1 MRDREISVEQE
12 HLDRVYRR
20 LEEKIHEAEFLMNDA
35 AKRGQVGTPGALAER
50 DAQVF
55 RAGIHLNRLNNEFED
70 FLFGRIDLLLGKD
83 GKKGPDGA
91 YTAVE
96 PAEGAVRDDGTADI
110 AETLHIGRIGVLDSE
125 YAPLVIDWRAPAAA
139 PFYRSTPVD
148 PGRVVR
154 RRVIRSKGRR
164 VLGVEDDLM
173 RPELKA
179 FLDGGELAV
188 IGDGALMAA
197 LGQARSHTMRDIVAS
212 IQAEQ
217 DLVIRA
223 PAASVTYVEGGPGT
237 GKTAVALHRAAYLL
251 YQDRRRYSGGILIV
265 SPTPLLVAYTEG
277 VLPSLGEEGQV
288 AIRAIGSLVD
298 GAEATLYDSPSTARA
313 KGSYR
318 MLRVLRKAARGALEL
333 GPAGMLGGA
342 DGSGTG
348 AGGGSA
354 SGSGASGADASGAGA
369 GGADASGTGTGGAN
383 GTRSGRSA
391 GNGTGSEM
399 SGAEASGTGVGG
411 ANGTRSGR
419 SAGNGTGS
427 EMSGA
432 DASGSEAGEAEAS
445 GSGTSGADASGT
457 GTSGAY
463 GTRSGR
469 SGANGAGAG
478 NGSGVGT
485 AAANGRGSGTAPAS
499 SGSASATAPTQLSF
513 GDDGDGE
520 SPAAPAPVGPPTRL
534 RVVAFG
540 RRLELEA
547 AELERI
553 RRNAL
558 GGTAPVNLL
567 RPRARKLLLDA
578 LWAQSGA
585 ATRHTDPELAAE
597 LRSSFDEDV
606 TSEDSFIAF
615 LDAWWPELTP
625 RAVLAAMADER
636 RLGRWARRILNPGE
650 VRRVARSLRRDG
662 HSVHDIAML
671 DELQAILGTPARPR
685 KKREL
690 DPLDQLTGLEELM
703 PVREESQRERAERL
717 AQERT
722 EYAHV
727 IVDEAQDLTPMQWRM
742 VGRRGR
748 HATWTV
754 VGDPAQSSWSDP
766 DEAAEARDEALGTRP
781 RRRFELTVNYRN
793 PAEIAELAAKVLA
806 LAMPGSK
813 APSAVRSTGVEPRFT
828 VVQKSLGETV
838 RAEAARLLDLVDGTV
853 GVVVAMQRREEA
865 ARWLAGLGERV
876 VALGSLEA
884 KGLEYDAT
892 VVVSPAE
899 IADESPAG
907 LRVLYVALTRATQ
920 QLTVVSAD
928 RDQPDGSGVPDL
940 LRD

>member
-1 MRDREISVEQE
+1 MVESAVDTVRDREIGVEQE

-20 LEEKIHEAEFLMNDA
+20 LEEKIHEAEFLMHDA

-70 FLFGRIDLLLGKD
+70 FLFGRIDLLRGKD
-83 GKKGPDGA
+83 GQKGPDGA
-91 YTAVE
+91 YTSIE
-96 PAEGAVRDDGTADI
+96 PADDAVRADSTADI
-110 AETLHIGRIGVLDSE
+110 GETLHIGRIGVLDSD

-173 RPELKA
+173 RPELSA
-179 FLDGGELAV
+179 TLDGAELPV

-251 YQDRRRYSGGILIV
+251 YQDRRRYAGGILIV

-288 AIRAIGSLVD
+288 AIRAVGNLVD
-298 GAEATLYDSPSTARA
+298 GAEATAYDDPAVARV
-313 KGSYR
+313 KGSSR
-318 MLRVLRKAARGALEL
+318 MLKVLRKAARGALEMPPPAPSAQL
-333 GPAGMLGGA
+333 AFGEEPERGTQGPAG
-342 DGSGTG
+342 T
-348 AGGGSA
+348 
-354 SGSGASGADASGAGA
+354 
-369 GGADASGTGTGGAN
+369 
-383 GTRSGRSA
+383 
-391 GNGTGSEM
+391 
-399 SGAEASGTGVGG
+399 
-411 ANGTRSGR
+411 
-419 SAGNGTGS
+419 
-427 EMSGA
+427 
-432 DASGSEAGEAEAS
+432 
-445 GSGTSGADASGT
+445 
-457 GTSGAY
+457 
-463 GTRSGR
+463 
-469 SGANGAGAG
+469 
-478 NGSGVGT
+478 
-485 AAANGRGSGTAPAS
+485 
-499 SGSASATAPTQLSF
+499 
-513 GDDGDGE
+513 
-520 SPAAPAPVGPPTRL
+520 PTRL

-547 AELERI
+547 DELQRI
-553 RRNAL
+553 RHNVL

-567 RPRARKLLLDA
+567 RPRARRLLLDA
-578 LWAQSGA
+578 LYAKSGNGTRA
-585 ATRHTDPELAAE
+585 ASSSLGDPELAAE

-606 TSEDSFIAF
+606 ASEDAFIGF

-625 RAVLAAMADER
+625 RGVLTAMADER
-636 RLGRWARRILNPGE
+636 RLGRWSRRILNPGE
-650 VRRVARSLRRDG
+650 VRRLARSLRRDAL
-662 HSVHDIAML
+662 SVHDVALL
-671 DELQAILGTPARPR
+671 DELQTLLGTPARPKR
-685 KKREL
+685 RREL

-703 PVREESQRERAERL
+703 PQREETQRERAERL

-754 VGDPAQSSWSDP
+754 VGDPAQSSWSSP

-781 RRRFELTVNYRN
+781 RRRFQLTVNYRN

-806 LAMPGSK
+806 LAMPGMQS
-813 APSAVRSTGVEPRFT
+813 PSAVRSTGVRPRFA
-828 VVQKSLGETV
+828 VVPDGDLAKAV
-838 RAEAARLLDLVDGTV
+838 RAEAQRLLDRVDGTV
-853 GVVVAMQRREEA
+853 GVVVAMNRREQA

-920 QLTVVSAD
+920 QLTVVSGRRDEPDAD
-928 RDQPDGSGVPDL
+928 GVPDL

>member
-1 MRDREISVEQE
+1 MAAQVQQEMALDPEGDSVRVRETGVEQE
-12 HLDRVYRR
+12 HLDRVYQR

-70 FLFGRIDLLLGKD
+70 FLFGRIDLLPGKD

-96 PAEGAVRDDGTADI
+96 PAEGAVRPDNTADI
-110 AETLHIGRIGVLDSE
+110 AETLHIGRIGVLDAE

-179 FLDGGELAV
+179 TLAGNELAV

-197 LGQARSHTMRDIVAS
+197 LGQARGHTMRDIVAS

-217 DLVIRA
+217 DMVIRA

-251 YQDRRRYSGGILIV
+251 YQDRRRYAGGILIV

-288 AIRAIGSLVD
+288 AIRAVGSLVD
-298 GAEATLYDSPSTARA
+298 GAEATQYDAPAVARA

-318 MLRVLRKAARGALEL
+318 MLKVLRKAARGALETS
-333 GPAGMLGGA
+333 PGA
-342 DGSGTG
+342 PGRRTTP
-348 AGGGSA
+348 AGGG
-354 SGSGASGADASGAGA
+354 
-369 GGADASGTGTGGAN
+369 
-383 GTRSGRSA
+383 RSG
-391 GNGTGSEM
+391 
-399 SGAEASGTGVGG
+399 
-411 ANGTRSGR
+411 
-419 SAGNGTGS
+419 
-427 EMSGA
+427 
-432 DASGSEAGEAEAS
+432 
-445 GSGTSGADASGT
+445 
-457 GTSGAY
+457 
-463 GTRSGR
+463 
-469 SGANGAGAG
+469 
-478 NGSGVGT
+478 
-485 AAANGRGSGTAPAS
+485 
-499 SGSASATAPTQLSF
+499 QLSF
-513 GDDGDGE
+513 GEQLSLGEQLSSGEETDETDEAGENDGPGE
-520 SPAAPAPVGPPTRL
+520 SGRGGGEYGQEGGEYGQGGDADTRAPAGTPTRL

-547 AELERI
+547 PELDRV
-553 RRNAL
+553 RQNAL
-558 GGTAPVNLL
+558 SGTAPVNLL

-578 LWAQSGA
+578 LWARSGA
-585 ATRHTDPELAAE
+585 GSRHTDHELAAE

-606 TSEDSFIAF
+606 SSEDTFIAF
-615 LDAWWPELTP
+615 FEAWWPELTP
-625 RAVLAAMADER
+625 RAVLAAMADEK

-650 VRRVARSLRRDG
+650 VRRVARSLKRDG
-662 HSVHDIAML
+662 LSVHDVAML

-685 KKREL
+685 RKRDL

-766 DEAAEARDEALGTRP
+766 EEAAEARDEALGSRP
-781 RRRFELTVNYRN
+781 RRRFTLTVNYRN

-806 LAMPGSK
+806 LAMPGSES
-813 APSAVRSTGVEPRFT
+813 PTAVRSTGVRPRFVT
-828 VVQKSLGETV
+828 AAGGPGTGSGTGARDFLAKTV
-838 RAEAARLLDLVDGTV
+838 REEAARLLDQVDGTV
-853 GVVVAMQRREEA
+853 GVVVAMNRRGEA
-865 ARWLAGLGERV
+865 ARWLAALGDRV

-920 QLTVVSAD
+920 QLTIVSAP
-928 RDQPDGSGVPDL
+928 RDEPDADGVPDL

>member
-1 MRDREISVEQE
+1 MAAQAQQSAVGSVQDSVRDREISVEQE

-55 RAGIHLNRLNNEFED
+55 RAGVHLNRLNNEFED

-96 PAEGAVRDDGTADI
+96 PAEGAVREDNTADI
-110 AETLHIGRIGVLDSE
+110 AETLHIGRIGVLDSD

-154 RRVIRSKGRR
+154 RRVIRSKGRK

-179 FLDGGELAV
+179 FLDGHELPV

-298 GAEATLYDSPSTARA
+298 GVEATLYDSPSVARA

-318 MLRVLRKAARGALEL
+318 MLKVLRKAARGALEL
-333 GPAGMLGGA
+333 GTG
-342 DGSGTG
+342 G
-348 AGGGSA
+348 AGG
-354 SGSGASGADASGAGA
+354 
-369 GGADASGTGTGGAN
+369 TH
-383 GTRSGRSA
+383 GRSD
-391 GNGTGSEM
+391 
-399 SGAEASGTGVGG
+399 SG
-411 ANGTRSGR
+411 
-419 SAGNGTGS
+419 
-427 EMSGA
+427 
-432 DASGSEAGEAEAS
+432 
-445 GSGTSGADASGT
+445 
-457 GTSGAY
+457 
-463 GTRSGR
+463 
-469 SGANGAGAG
+469 
-478 NGSGVGT
+478 
-485 AAANGRGSGTAPAS
+485 
-499 SGSASATAPTQLSF
+499 QLSF
-513 GDDGDGE
+513 GDAGE
-520 SPAAPAPVGPPTRL
+520 VETGLGGGSGAGAAVSPKGPPTRL

-540 RRLELEA
+540 RRLELEGD
-547 AELERI
+547 ELERI

-578 LWAQSGA
+578 LWARSGA
-585 ATRHTDPELAAE
+585 GSRHTDPELAAE

-606 TSEDSFIAF
+606 ASEDSFIEF

-625 RAVLAAMADER
+625 KAVLAAMADER

-662 HSVHDIAML
+662 LTVHDIAML
-671 DELQAILGTPARPR
+671 DELQAVLGTPARPR
-685 KKREL
+685 KRRDL

-717 AQERT
+717 AQERV

-781 RRRFELTVNYRN
+781 RRRFQLTVNYRN
-793 PAEIAELAAKVLA
+793 PSEIADLAAKVLA
-806 LAMPGSK
+806 LAMPGAES
-813 APSAVRSTGVEPRFT
+813 PRAVRSTGVEPRFT
-828 VVQKSLGETV
+828 VVRKSVGETV
-838 RAEAARLLDLVDGTV
+838 REEAARLLGLVDGTV
-853 GVVVAMQRREEA
+853 GVVVAMNRREEA
-865 ARWLAGLGERV
+865 ARWLTGLGDRV

-892 VVVSPAE
+892 IVVSPAE

-928 RDQPDGSGVPDL
+928 RDQPNPEGVPDL

>member
-1 MRDREISVEQE
+1 MAAQVQHSAVGSVQDAHDSARDREISVEQA

-96 PAEGAVRDDGTADI
+96 PAEGAVREDNTADI
-110 AETLHIGRIGVLDSE
+110 AETLHIGRIGVLDAE

-139 PFYRSTPVD
+139 PFYRATPVE

-173 RPELKA
+173 RPELTA
-179 FLDGGELAV
+179 RLDGRELAV

-197 LGQARSHTMRDIVAS
+197 LGQARGHTMRDIVSS

-223 PAASVTYVEGGPGT
+223 PAASITYVEGGPGT

-251 YQDRRRYSGGILIV
+251 YQDRRRYAGGILIV

-298 GAEATLYDSPSTARA
+298 GAEATLYDSPSVARA
-313 KGSYR
+313 KGSHR
-318 MLRVLRKAARGALEL
+318 MLKVLRKAARGALEL
-333 GPAGMLGGA
+333 GPAA
-342 DGSGTG
+342 F
-348 AGGGSA
+348 AGHEDDDTEGPRA
-354 SGSGASGADASGAGA
+354 P
-369 GGADASGTGTGGAN
+369 
-383 GTRSGRSA
+383 
-391 GNGTGSEM
+391 
-399 SGAEASGTGVGG
+399 
-411 ANGTRSGR
+411 
-419 SAGNGTGS
+419 
-427 EMSGA
+427 
-432 DASGSEAGEAEAS
+432 
-445 GSGTSGADASGT
+445 
-457 GTSGAY
+457 
-463 GTRSGR
+463 
-469 SGANGAGAG
+469 
-478 NGSGVGT
+478 GT
-485 AAANGRGSGTAPAS
+485 A
-499 SGSASATAPTQLSF
+499 
-513 GDDGDGE
+513 
-520 SPAAPAPVGPPTRL
+520 PTRL

-547 AELERI
+547 EELDRI
-553 RRNAL
+553 RRTAL

-578 LWAQSGA
+578 LWEKSGA
-585 ATRHTDPELAAE
+585 GARHTDPELAAE
-597 LRSSFDEDV
+597 LRSSFDEDI
-606 TSEDSFIAF
+606 TTEDAFIGF

-625 RAVLAAMADER
+625 ARVLDAMADEK

-650 VRRVARSLRRDG
+650 VRKVARSLKRDG
-662 HSVHDIAML
+662 HSVHDIALL
-671 DELQAILGTPARPR
+671 DELQAILGVPARPR
-685 KKREL
+685 RKREL

-742 VGRRGR
+742 IGRRGR

-766 DEAAEARDEALGTRP
+766 DEAAEARDEALGSRP
-781 RRRFELTVNYRN
+781 RRRFRLTVNYRN
-793 PAEIAELAAKVLA
+793 PAEIAELAARVLA
-806 LAMPGSK
+806 LAMPGSES
-813 APSAVRSTGVEPRFT
+813 PTAVRSTGVEPRFT
-828 VVQKSLGETV
+828 VVGESLEATV
-838 RAEAARLLDLVDGTV
+838 RAEAERLLGLVDGTV
-853 GVVVAMQRREEA
+853 GVVVAMNRREEA
-865 ARWLAGLGERV
+865 RRWLAGLGDRV

-920 QLTVVSAD
+920 QLTVVSGE
-928 RDQPDGSGVPDL
+928 RDEPDAAGVPDL

>member
-1 MRDREISVEQE
+1 MAAQAQQDSAVDSVHDSVREDSVREDSVRDREISVEQA

-20 LEEKIHEAEFLMNDA
+20 LEEKIHEAEFLMHDA
-35 AKRGQVGTPGALAER
+35 AQRGHVGTPGALAER

-55 RAGIHLNRLNNEFED
+55 RAGIHLSRLNNEFED

-96 PAEGAVRDDGTADI
+96 PAEGALRPDNTADI
-110 AETLHIGRIGVLDSE
+110 AETLHIGRIGVLDE
-125 YAPLVIDWRAPAAA
+125 DYAPLVIDWRAPAAA

-173 RPELKA
+173 RPEIRA
-179 FLDGGELAV
+179 RLDGEELAV
-188 IGDGALMAA
+188 VGDGALMAA
-197 LGQARSHTMRDIVAS
+197 LGQARTHSMRDIVAS

-251 YQDRRRYSGGILIV
+251 YQDRRRYAGGILIV

-288 AIRAIGSLVD
+288 AIRAIGSLTE
-298 GAEATLYDSPSTARA
+298 GAEATLYDSPATARA
-313 KGSYR
+313 KGSSR
-318 MLRVLRKAARGALEL
+318 MLRVLRRAARGALE
-333 GPAGMLGGA
+333 PS
-342 DGSGTG
+342 DS
-348 AGGGSA
+348 
-354 SGSGASGADASGAGA
+354 
-369 GGADASGTGTGGAN
+369 
-383 GTRSGRSA
+383 
-391 GNGTGSEM
+391 
-399 SGAEASGTGVGG
+399 
-411 ANGTRSGR
+411 
-419 SAGNGTGS
+419 
-427 EMSGA
+427 
-432 DASGSEAGEAEAS
+432 
-445 GSGTSGADASGT
+445 
-457 GTSGAY
+457 
-463 GTRSGR
+463 
-469 SGANGAGAG
+469 
-478 NGSGVGT
+478 
-485 AAANGRGSGTAPAS
+485 
-499 SGSASATAPTQLSF
+499 PTL
-513 GDDGDGE
+513 
-520 SPAAPAPVGPPTRL
+520 L

-547 AELERI
+547 EELAGI
-553 RRNAL
+553 RRTVL

-567 RPRARKLLLDA
+567 RPRARRLLLDA
-578 LWAQSGA
+578 LWAKSGA
-585 ATRHTDPELAAE
+585 GTRHSDPELAAE

-606 TSEDSFIAF
+606 SSEDSFTAF

-625 RAVLAAMADER
+625 GAVLAAMADER
-636 RLGRWARRILNPGE
+636 RLGRWARRVLNPGE
-650 VRRVARSLRRDG
+650 VRKVARSLRREG
-662 HSVHDIAML
+662 HSVHDIALL
-671 DELQAILGTPARPR
+671 DELQAIVGTPARPR
-685 KKREL
+685 KRREL
-690 DPLDQLTGLEELM
+690 DPLDQLTGLDELM
-703 PVREESQRERAERL
+703 PQREETQWERAERL

-766 DEAAEARDEALGTRP
+766 EEAAAARDEALGTRP

-806 LAMPGSK
+806 LAMPGSES
-813 APSAVRSTGVEPRFT
+813 PTAVRSTGVEPRFA
-828 VVQKSLGETV
+828 VVEDTLAETV

-853 GVVVAMQRREEA
+853 GVVVAMNRREEA
-865 ARWLAGLGERV
+865 RRWLAGLGDRV

-920 QLTVVSAD
+920 QLTVVSCE
-928 RDQPDGSGVPDL
+928 RDEPDAAGVPDL

>member
-1 MRDREISVEQE
+1 MAAQAQQETAVGAASDSVREREISVEQE

-55 RAGIHLNRLNNEFED
+55 RAGVHLNRLNNEFED

-96 PAEGAVRDDGTADI
+96 PAEGTVRTDNTADI

-173 RPELKA
+173 RPELTA
-179 FLDGGELAV
+179 LLDGEELAV

-251 YQDRRRYSGGILIV
+251 YQDRRRYAGGILIV

-298 GAEATLYDSPSTARA
+298 GAEATLYDSPAVARA

-318 MLRVLRKAARGALEL
+318 MLKVLRKAARGALES
-333 GPAGMLGGA
+333 GG
-342 DGSGTG
+342 
-348 AGGGSA
+348 
-354 SGSGASGADASGAGA
+354 SGSGSS
-369 GGADASGTGTGGAN
+369 
-383 GTRSGRSA
+383 SGR
-391 GNGTGSEM
+391 
-399 SGAEASGTGVGG
+399 GG
-411 ANGTRSGR
+411 GHG
-419 SAGNGTGS
+419 
-427 EMSGA
+427 
-432 DASGSEAGEAEAS
+432 
-445 GSGTSGADASGT
+445 
-457 GTSGAY
+457 
-463 GTRSGR
+463 
-469 SGANGAGAG
+469 
-478 NGSGVGT
+478 
-485 AAANGRGSGTAPAS
+485 
-499 SGSASATAPTQLSF
+499 QLSF
-513 GDDGDGE
+513 GEPDE
-520 SPAAPAPVGPPTRL
+520 PAAPAGTPTRL

-547 AELERI
+547 ADLDRV
-553 RRNAL
+553 RQSAL
-558 GGTAPVNLL
+558 SGTAPVNLL

-578 LWAQSGA
+578 LWERSGA
-585 ATRHTDPELAAE
+585 AGRHTDAELAAE

-606 TSEDSFIAF
+606 TTEDAFIAF

-625 RAVLAAMADER
+625 QAVLTAMADER

-650 VRRVARSLRRDG
+650 VRRVARSLKRDG
-662 HSVHDIAML
+662 RSVHDIAML
-671 DELQAILGTPARPR
+671 DELQAIVGTPARPR
-685 KKREL
+685 KRREL

-703 PVREESQRERAERL
+703 PVREETQRERAERL
-717 AQERT
+717 AQERV

-766 DEAAEARDEALGTRP
+766 DEAAEARDEALGSRP
-781 RRRFELTVNYRN
+781 RRRFQLTVNYRN

-806 LAMPGSK
+806 LAMPGAES
-813 APSAVRSTGVEPRFT
+813 PSAVRSTGVVPRFT
-828 VVQKSLGETV
+828 ALHGTLGATV
-838 RAEAARLLDLVDGTV
+838 RAEAERLLQRVDGTV
-853 GVVVAMQRREEA
+853 GVVVAMNRREEA
-865 ARWLAGLGERV
+865 RRWLTGLGDRV

-928 RDQPDGSGVPDL
+928 RDDPDANGVPDL

>member
-1 MRDREISVEQE
+1 MAAQAQQETAVVPVHDSVRDREIRVEQE

-20 LEEKIHEAEFLMNDA
+20 LEEKISEAEFLMRDA
-35 AKRGQVGTPGALAER
+35 AQRGHVGTPGALAER

-55 RAGIHLNRLNNEFED
+55 RAGVHLNRLHNEYED

-96 PAEGAVRDDGTADI
+96 PAEGSVRPDNTADI
-110 AETLHIGRIGVLDSE
+110 AETLHIGRIGVLDE
-125 YAPLVIDWRAPAAA
+125 DYAPLVIDWRAPAAA

-164 VLGVEDDLM
+164 VQSVEDDLM
-173 RPELKA
+173 RPELTA
-179 FLDGGELAV
+179 SLDGRELAV

-197 LGQARSHTMRDIVAS
+197 LGQARTHTMRDIVAS

-251 YQDRRRYSGGILIV
+251 YQDRRRYAGGILIV

-298 GAEATLYDSPSTARA
+298 GAEATVYDSPAVARI

-333 GPAGMLGGA
+333 N
-342 DGSGTG
+342 D
-348 AGGGSA
+348 
-354 SGSGASGADASGAGA
+354 
-369 GGADASGTGTGGAN
+369 
-383 GTRSGRSA
+383 
-391 GNGTGSEM
+391 
-399 SGAEASGTGVGG
+399 
-411 ANGTRSGR
+411 
-419 SAGNGTGS
+419 
-427 EMSGA
+427 
-432 DASGSEAGEAEAS
+432 
-445 GSGTSGADASGT
+445 
-457 GTSGAY
+457 
-463 GTRSGR
+463 
-469 SGANGAGAG
+469 
-478 NGSGVGT
+478 
-485 AAANGRGSGTAPAS
+485 
-499 SGSASATAPTQLSF
+499 
-513 GDDGDGE
+513 
-520 SPAAPAPVGPPTRL
+520 SPQRL

-547 AELERI
+547 EELADV
-553 RRNAL
+553 RRTAL

-578 LWAQSGA
+578 LWERSGA
-585 ATRHTDPELAAE
+585 GNRHTDPELAAE
-597 LRSSFDEDV
+597 LRSSFDEDI
-606 TSEDSFIAF
+606 TSEDDFTAF

-625 RAVLAAMADER
+625 AAVLDAMADER
-636 RLGRWARRILNPGE
+636 RLGRWARRVLNPGE
-650 VRRVARSLRRDG
+650 VRKLARSLQRDG
-662 HSVHDIAML
+662 RSVHDIALL
-671 DELQAILGTPARPR
+671 DELQAILGAPARPR
-685 KKREL
+685 KKREM

-703 PVREESQRERAERL
+703 PVREETQRERAERL
-717 AQERT
+717 AQERV

-766 DEAAEARDEALGTRP
+766 DEAAQARDEALGTRP

-793 PAEIAELAAKVLA
+793 PAEIAELASKVLA
-806 LAMPGSK
+806 LAMPGSE
-813 APSAVRSTGVEPRFT
+813 APRAVRSTGVEPRFA
-828 VVQKSLGETV
+828 VAPGALGDTV
-838 RAEAARLLDLVDGTV
+838 RAEAARLLERVDGTV
-853 GVVVAMQRREEA
+853 GVVVAMRRREEA
-865 ARWLAGLGERV
+865 RRWLDGLGDRV

-920 QLTVVSAD
+920 QLTVVSAE
-928 RDQPDGSGVPDL
+928 RDEPDAAGVPDL

>member
-1 MRDREISVEQE
+1 MAAQAQESAVGSVHDSAHDSVRDREIDIEQE

-55 RAGIHLNRLNNEFED
+55 RAGIHLNRLNSEFED

-96 PAEGAVRDDGTADI
+96 PAEGAVRADNTADI
-110 AETLHIGRIGVLDSE
+110 AETLHIGRIGVLDQDYS
-125 YAPLVIDWRAPAAA
+125 PLVIDWRAPAAA

-154 RRVIRSKGRR
+154 RRVIRSKGRK

-173 RPELKA
+173 RPELTA
-179 FLDGGELAV
+179 FLDGRELPV

-197 LGQARSHTMRDIVAS
+197 LGRARSHTMRDIVAS

-251 YQDRRRYSGGILIV
+251 YQDRRRYAGGILIV

-288 AIRAIGSLVD
+288 AIRAVGSLVD
-298 GAEATLYDSPSTARA
+298 GAEATLYDSPAVARA
-313 KGSYR
+313 KGSSR
-318 MLRVLRKAARGALEL
+318 MLKVLRKAARGALEL
-333 GPAGMLGGA
+333 
-342 DGSGTG
+342 
-348 AGGGSA
+348 
-354 SGSGASGADASGAGA
+354 
-369 GGADASGTGTGGAN
+369 
-383 GTRSGRSA
+383 
-391 GNGTGSEM
+391 
-399 SGAEASGTGVGG
+399 
-411 ANGTRSGR
+411 
-419 SAGNGTGS
+419 
-427 EMSGA
+427 
-432 DASGSEAGEAEAS
+432 
-445 GSGTSGADASGT
+445 
-457 GTSGAY
+457 
-463 GTRSGR
+463 
-469 SGANGAGAG
+469 
-478 NGSGVGT
+478 NGS
-485 AAANGRGSGTAPAS
+485 P
-499 SGSASATAPTQLSF
+499 
-513 GDDGDGE
+513 D
-520 SPAAPAPVGPPTRL
+520 RL

-547 AELERI
+547 AELDHV
-553 RRNAL
+553 RRTAL

-567 RPRARKLLLDA
+567 RPRARRLLLDA
-578 LWAQSGA
+578 LWERSGA
-585 ATRHTDPELAAE
+585 GTRHTDPELAAE
-597 LRSSFDEDV
+597 LRSSFDEDI
-606 TSEDSFIAF
+606 TSEDSFTEF

-625 RAVLAAMADER
+625 GDVLEAMADER
-636 RLGRWARRILNPGE
+636 RLGRWARRVLNPGE
-650 VRRVARSLRRDG
+650 VRRVARSLRREG
-662 HSVHDIAML
+662 RTAHDIALL
-671 DELQAILGTPARPR
+671 DELHAILGVPARPKR
-685 KKREL
+685 RREL

-754 VGDPAQSSWSDP
+754 VGDPAQSSWSDV

-781 RRRFELTVNYRN
+781 RRRFRLTVNYRN
-793 PAEIAELAAKVLA
+793 PSEIAELAAKVLA
-806 LAMPGSK
+806 LAMPGTE
-813 APSAVRSTGVEPRFT
+813 APSAVRSTGVRPRFT
-828 VVQKSLGETV
+828 VAGESLGETV

-853 GVVVAMQRREEA
+853 GVVVAMNRRAEA
-865 ARWLAGLGERV
+865 ARWLTGLGMGVPPDERSRDWGRV
-876 VALGSLEA
+876 VPLGSLEA

-920 QLTVVSAD
+920 QLTVVSGE
-928 RDQPDGSGVPDL
+928 RDEPDASGIPDL

>member
-1 MRDREISVEQE
+1 MADVRDREISVEQE
-12 HLDRVYRR
+12 HLDQVYRR

-35 AKRGQVGTPGALAER
+35 AQRSQVGTPGALAER

-55 RAGIHLNRLNNEFED
+55 RAGVHLNRLNNEFED
-70 FLFGRIDLLLGKD
+70 FLFGRIDLLRGKD

-96 PAEGAVRDDGTADI
+96 PAEGAVREDADGKHADI
-110 AETLHIGRIGVLDSE
+110 AETLHIGRIGVLDADYS
-125 YAPLVIDWRAPAAA
+125 PLVIDWRAPAAA

-154 RRVIRSKGRR
+154 RRVIRSKGRK

-173 RPELKA
+173 RPELTA
-179 FLDGGELAV
+179 RLDGEELPV
-188 IGDGALMAA
+188 VGDGALMAA
-197 LGQARSHTMRDIVAS
+197 LGQARSHSMRDIVAS

-217 DLVIRA
+217 DMVIRA

-251 YQDRRRYSGGILIV
+251 YQDRRRYAGGILIV

-288 AIRAIGSLVD
+288 AIRAVGSLVD
-298 GAEATLYDSPSTARA
+298 GVEATEYDSPAVARV
-313 KGSYR
+313 KGSSR
-318 MLRVLRKAARGALEL
+318 MLKVLRKAARGALET
-333 GPAGMLGGA
+333 P
-342 DGSGTG
+342 S
-348 AGGGSA
+348 
-354 SGSGASGADASGAGA
+354 
-369 GGADASGTGTGGAN
+369 
-383 GTRSGRSA
+383 
-391 GNGTGSEM
+391 
-399 SGAEASGTGVGG
+399 
-411 ANGTRSGR
+411 
-419 SAGNGTGS
+419 
-427 EMSGA
+427 
-432 DASGSEAGEAEAS
+432 
-445 GSGTSGADASGT
+445 
-457 GTSGAY
+457 
-463 GTRSGR
+463 
-469 SGANGAGAG
+469 
-478 NGSGVGT
+478 
-485 AAANGRGSGTAPAS
+485 APAAS
-499 SGSASATAPTQLSF
+499 SAPSAPQNGQLSF
-513 GDDGDGE
+513 GDNGQLSFGDE
-520 SPAAPAPVGPPTRL
+520 GPEPQATGAPTRL

-540 RRLELEA
+540 RRLELDA
-547 AELERI
+547 GQLDRI

-578 LWAQSGA
+578 LWSQSGA
-585 ATRHTDPELAAE
+585 AGRHTDPELAAE
-597 LRSSFDEDV
+597 LRSSFDDDI
-606 TSEDSFIAF
+606 TSEDDFIRF

-625 RAVLAAMADER
+625 RGVLAAMSDER

-650 VRRVARSLRRDG
+650 VRKVARSLRRDAL
-662 HSVHDIAML
+662 SVHDVAML
-671 DELQAILGTPARPR
+671 DELQAILGTPHRPK

-690 DPLDQLTGLEELM
+690 DPLDLLTGLEELM
-703 PVREESQRERAERL
+703 PQREESQRERAERL
-717 AQERT
+717 AAERT

-766 DEAAEARDEALGTRP
+766 DEAGEARDEALGTRP
-781 RRRFELTVNYRN
+781 RRRFTLTVNYRN
-793 PAEIAELAAKVLA
+793 PAEIADLAARVLA
-806 LAMPGSK
+806 LAMPGAES
-813 APSAVRSTGVEPRFT
+813 PSAVRSTGVEPRFA
-828 VVQKSLGETV
+828 VVRGKDLASSV
-838 RAEAARLLDLVDGTV
+838 REEAARLLERVEGTV
-853 GVVVAMQRREEA
+853 GVVVAMNRREQA
-865 ARWLAGLGERV
+865 ARWLAGLGDRV

-892 VVVSPAE
+892 LVVSPAE

-920 QLTVVSAD
+920 QLTVLSGE
-928 RDQPDGSGVPDL
+928 RDEPDEASVPDL

>member
-1 MRDREISVEQE
+1 MAAQEAAVDSVQDSVRDREIGVEQE

-20 LEEKIHEAEFLMNDA
+20 LEEKIHEAEFLMHDA

-70 FLFGRIDLLLGKD
+70 FLFGRIDLLHGKD
-83 GKKGPDGA
+83 GQKGPDGA
-91 YTAVE
+91 YTSVE
-96 PAEGAVRDDGTADI
+96 PADDAVAADNTADI
-110 AETLHIGRIGVLDSE
+110 GETLHIGRIGVLDSD

-154 RRVIRSKGRR
+154 RRVIRSKGRK

-173 RPELKA
+173 RPELSA
-179 FLDGGELAV
+179 VLDGAELPV

-251 YQDRRRYSGGILIV
+251 YQDRRRYAGGILIV

-288 AIRAIGSLVD
+288 AIRAVGNLVD
-298 GAEATLYDSPSTARA
+298 GAEATAYDEPAVARI
-313 KGSYR
+313 KGSSR
-318 MLRVLRKAARGALEL
+318 MLKVLRNAARGALEL
-333 GPAGMLGGA
+333 SGGPAA
-342 DGSGTG
+342 
-348 AGGGSA
+348 SA
-354 SGSGASGADASGAGA
+354 
-369 GGADASGTGTGGAN
+369 
-383 GTRSGRSA
+383 RSGRSSRSSRGA
-391 GNGTGSEM
+391 A
-399 SGAEASGTGVGG
+399 GAEPGG
-411 ANGTRSGR
+411 QLAFGDEPDEGR
-419 SAGNGTGS
+419 
-427 EMSGA
+427 E
-432 DASGSEAGEAEAS
+432 
-445 GSGTSGADASGT
+445 
-457 GTSGAY
+457 
-463 GTRSGR
+463 
-469 SGANGAGAG
+469 
-478 NGSGVGT
+478 
-485 AAANGRGSGTAPAS
+485 APA
-499 SGSASATAPTQLSF
+499 AT
-513 GDDGDGE
+513 
-520 SPAAPAPVGPPTRL
+520 PARL

-540 RRLELEA
+540 RRVELTA
-547 AELERI
+547 DELQRI
-553 RRNAL
+553 RHNVL

-567 RPRARKLLLDA
+567 RPRARRLLLDA
-578 LWAQSGA
+578 LYAKSGA
-585 ATRHTDPELAAE
+585 GTRHTDPELAAE

-606 TSEDSFIAF
+606 ASEDAFIGF

-625 RAVLAAMADER
+625 RQVLTAMADER

-650 VRRVARSLRRDG
+650 VRRLARALRREAL
-662 HSVHDIAML
+662 SVHDVALL
-671 DELQAILGTPARPR
+671 DELQLLLGTPARPR
-685 KKREL
+685 RKREL

-703 PVREESQRERAERL
+703 PQRQETQRERAERL
-717 AQERT
+717 AQERI

-754 VGDPAQSSWSDP
+754 VGDPAQSSWSSP
-766 DEAAEARDEALGTRP
+766 DEAAEARDEALGSRP
-781 RRRFELTVNYRN
+781 RRRFQLTVNYRN

-806 LAMPGSK
+806 LAMPGMES
-813 APSAVRSTGVEPRFT
+813 PSAVRSTGVEPRFG
-828 VVQKSLGETV
+828 VVRDGDLAETV
-838 RAEAARLLDLVDGTV
+838 RSETQRLLDRVDGTV
-853 GVVVAMQRREEA
+853 GVVVAMNRREQA
-865 ARWLAGLGERV
+865 ARWLAGLGDRA

-920 QLTVVSAD
+920 QLTVVSD
-928 RDQPDGSGVPDL
+928 RRDQPDEDGVPDL

>member
-1 MRDREISVEQE
+1 MAAQAQQESAVVPVHDTVRDREIRVEQE

-20 LEEKIHEAEFLMNDA
+20 LEEKISEAEFLMRDA
-35 AKRGQVGTPGALAER
+35 AQRGHVGTPGALAER

-55 RAGIHLNRLNNEFED
+55 RAGVHLNRLHHEYED

-96 PAEGAVRDDGTADI
+96 PAEGAVRPDNTADI
-110 AETLHIGRIGVLDSE
+110 AETLHIGRIGVLDE
-125 YAPLVIDWRAPAAA
+125 DYAPLVIDWRAPAAA

-164 VLGVEDDLM
+164 VQSVEDDLM

-179 FLDGGELAV
+179 TLDGRELAV

-197 LGQARSHTMRDIVAS
+197 LGQARTHTMRDIVAS

-251 YQDRRRYSGGILIV
+251 YQDRRRYAGGILIV

-298 GAEATLYDSPSTARA
+298 GAEATVYDSPAVARI

-318 MLRVLRKAARGALEL
+318 MLKVLRKAARGALEL
-333 GPAGMLGGA
+333 N
-342 DGSGTG
+342 D
-348 AGGGSA
+348 
-354 SGSGASGADASGAGA
+354 
-369 GGADASGTGTGGAN
+369 
-383 GTRSGRSA
+383 
-391 GNGTGSEM
+391 
-399 SGAEASGTGVGG
+399 
-411 ANGTRSGR
+411 
-419 SAGNGTGS
+419 
-427 EMSGA
+427 
-432 DASGSEAGEAEAS
+432 
-445 GSGTSGADASGT
+445 
-457 GTSGAY
+457 
-463 GTRSGR
+463 
-469 SGANGAGAG
+469 
-478 NGSGVGT
+478 
-485 AAANGRGSGTAPAS
+485 
-499 SGSASATAPTQLSF
+499 
-513 GDDGDGE
+513 
-520 SPAAPAPVGPPTRL
+520 SPQRL

-547 AELERI
+547 EELAAV
-553 RRNAL
+553 RRTAL

-578 LWAQSGA
+578 LWERSGA
-585 ATRHTDPELAAE
+585 GNRHTDPELAAE
-597 LRSSFDEDV
+597 LRSSFDEDI
-606 TSEDSFIAF
+606 TSEDDFTAF

-625 RAVLAAMADER
+625 AAVLDAMADER

-650 VRRVARSLRRDG
+650 VRKLARALQRDG
-662 HSVHDIAML
+662 RSVHDIAML
-671 DELQAILGTPARPR
+671 DELQAILGAPARPR
-685 KKREL
+685 KKREI

-703 PVREESQRERAERL
+703 PVREETQRERAERL
-717 AQERT
+717 AQERV

-748 HATWTV
+748 HATWTI

-766 DEAAEARDEALGTRP
+766 DEAAQARDEALGTRP

-806 LAMPGSK
+806 LAMPGSES
-813 APSAVRSTGVEPRFT
+813 PRAVRSTGVEPRFA
-828 VVQKSLGETV
+828 VAGRSLGDTV
-838 RAEAARLLDLVDGTV
+838 RAEAARLLERVDGTV
-853 GVVVAMQRREEA
+853 GVVVALRRREEA
-865 ARWLAGLGERV
+865 RRWLDGLGDRV

-920 QLTVVSAD
+920 QLTVVSAE
-928 RDQPDGSGVPDL
+928 RDEPDADGVPDL

>member
-1 MRDREISVEQE
+1 MAAQDAAVESLRDREIGVEQE
-12 HLDRVYRR
+12 HLDRVYHR

-35 AKRGQVGTPGALAER
+35 VKRGQVGTPGALAER

-55 RAGIHLNRLNNEFED
+55 RAGIHLNRLNSEFED

-83 GKKGPDGA
+83 GERGPDGA
-91 YTAVE
+91 YTSVE
-96 PAEGAVRDDGTADI
+96 PADDSVRDDATADI
-110 AETLHIGRIGVLDSE
+110 AETLHIGRIGVLDSD

-139 PFYRSTPVD
+139 PFYRSTPKD

-154 RRVIRSKGRR
+154 RRVIRSKGRK

-173 RPELKA
+173 RPELTA
-179 FLDGGELAV
+179 FLDGEKLPV

-197 LGQARSHTMRDIVAS
+197 LGQARSHTMRDIVSS

-223 PAASVTYVEGGPGT
+223 PAASVTEVTGGPGT

-251 YQDRRRYSGGILIV
+251 YQDRRRYAGGILIV

-288 AIRAIGSLVD
+288 AIRAIGSLSD
-298 GAEATLYDSPSTARA
+298 DAAGLEGATAYDEPAVARV
-313 KGSYR
+313 KGSSR
-318 MLRVLRKAARGALEL
+318 MLHVLRKAARGALEI
-333 GPAGMLGGA
+333 PPPVNEGG
-342 DGSGTG
+342 
-348 AGGGSA
+348 
-354 SGSGASGADASGAGA
+354 
-369 GGADASGTGTGGAN
+369 
-383 GTRSGRSA
+383 
-391 GNGTGSEM
+391 
-399 SGAEASGTGVGG
+399 
-411 ANGTRSGR
+411 
-419 SAGNGTGS
+419 
-427 EMSGA
+427 
-432 DASGSEAGEAEAS
+432 
-445 GSGTSGADASGT
+445 
-457 GTSGAY
+457 
-463 GTRSGR
+463 
-469 SGANGAGAG
+469 
-478 NGSGVGT
+478 
-485 AAANGRGSGTAPAS
+485 
-499 SGSASATAPTQLSF
+499 QLAF
-513 GDDGDGE
+513 GDE
-520 SPAAPAPVGPPTRL
+520 SAQSAAPATPTRL

-540 RRLELEA
+540 ARIELEA
-547 AELERI
+547 DELKRI
-553 RRNAL
+553 RHNAL

-578 LWAQSGA
+578 LWNRSSG
-585 ATRHTDPELAAE
+585 RGRYTDPELIAE

-606 TSEDSFIAF
+606 STETPFLEF

-625 RAVLAAMADER
+625 RRVLAAMADER
-636 RLGRWARRILNPGE
+636 RLGRWSRRILNQGE
-650 VRRVARSLRRDG
+650 ARRLARSLKRLDAEG
-662 HSVHDIAML
+662 NGPLSVHDVALL
-671 DELQAILGTPARPR
+671 DELQALLGTPARPKR
-685 KKREL
+685 KREA

-703 PVREESQRERAERL
+703 PQREETQWERAERL
-717 AQERT
+717 AAERT

-748 HATWTV
+748 HATWTI

-766 DEAAEARDEALGTRP
+766 DEAAAARDEALGSRP
-781 RRRFELTVNYRN
+781 RRRFTLTVNYRN

-806 LAMPGSK
+806 LAMPGMESP
-813 APSAVRSTGVEPRFT
+813 AAVRSTGVVPRFEP
-828 VVQKSLGETV
+828 VRDGELATTV
-838 RAEAARLLDLVDGTV
+838 REEAARLLAEVDGTV
-853 GVVVAMQRREEA
+853 GVVVAMNRRA
-865 ARWLAGLGERV
+865 QAREWLAELGERV

-920 QLTVVSAD
+920 QLTVVSGE
-928 RDQPDGSGVPDL
+928 RDMPDEDGVPDL

>member
-1 MRDREISVEQE
+1 MAAQDAAVESLRDREIGVEQE
-12 HLDRVYRR
+12 HLDRVYHR

-35 AKRGQVGTPGALAER
+35 VKRGQVGTPGALAER

-55 RAGIHLNRLNNEFED
+55 RAGIHLNRLNSEFED

-83 GKKGPDGA
+83 GERGPDGA
-91 YTAVE
+91 YTSVE
-96 PAEGAVRDDGTADI
+96 PADDTVREDATADI
-110 AETLHIGRIGVLDSE
+110 AETLHIGRIGVLDSD

-139 PFYRSTPVD
+139 PFYRSTPKE

-154 RRVIRSKGRR
+154 RRVIRSKGRK

-173 RPELKA
+173 RPELTA
-179 FLDGGELAV
+179 FLDGEKLPV

-197 LGQARSHTMRDIVAS
+197 LGQARSHTMRDIVSS

-223 PAASVTYVEGGPGT
+223 PAASVTEVTGGPGT

-251 YQDRRRYSGGILIV
+251 YQDRRRYAGGILVV

-288 AIRAIGSLVD
+288 AIRAVGSLSD
-298 GAEATLYDSPSTARA
+298 DAAGLQGATTYDEPAVARI
-313 KGSYR
+313 KGSSR
-318 MLRVLRKAARGALEL
+318 MLHVLRKAARGALEQ
-333 GPAGMLGGA
+333 GRPAA
-342 DGSGTG
+342 P
-348 AGGGSA
+348 
-354 SGSGASGADASGAGA
+354 
-369 GGADASGTGTGGAN
+369 
-383 GTRSGRSA
+383 R
-391 GNGTGSEM
+391 E
-399 SGAEASGTGVGG
+399 
-411 ANGTRSGR
+411 
-419 SAGNGTGS
+419 
-427 EMSGA
+427 
-432 DASGSEAGEAEAS
+432 EAG
-445 GSGTSGADASGT
+445 
-457 GTSGAY
+457 
-463 GTRSGR
+463 
-469 SGANGAGAG
+469 
-478 NGSGVGT
+478 
-485 AAANGRGSGTAPAS
+485 
-499 SGSASATAPTQLSF
+499 QLSF
-513 GDDGDGE
+513 GEEPEQG
-520 SPAAPAPVGPPTRL
+520 AAATTPNRL

-540 RRLELEA
+540 ARVELEA
-547 AELERI
+547 DELQRI
-553 RRNAL
+553 RHNAL

-578 LWAQSGA
+578 LWSKSSG
-585 ATRHTDPELAAE
+585 RGRYTDPQLVAE

-606 TSEDSFIAF
+606 STETPFLEF

-625 RAVLAAMADER
+625 RRVLAAMADER
-636 RLGRWARRILNPGE
+636 RLGRWSRRILNQGE
-650 VRRVARSLRRDG
+650 VRRLARSLKRLDADG
-662 HSVHDIAML
+662 SGPLSVHDVALL
-671 DELQAILGTPARPR
+671 DELQALLGTPNRPR
-685 KKREL
+685 RKREA

-703 PVREESQRERAERL
+703 PQREETQWERAERL
-717 AQERT
+717 AAERT

-748 HATWTV
+748 HATWTI

-766 DEAAEARDEALGTRP
+766 DEAGAARDEALGSRP
-781 RRRFELTVNYRN
+781 RRRFTLTVNYRN

-806 LAMPGSK
+806 LAMPGMESP
-813 APSAVRSTGVEPRFT
+813 AAVRSTGVVPRFEP
-828 VVQKSLGETV
+828 VRGGDLAATV
-838 RAEAARLLDLVDGTV
+838 REEAARLLTEVDGTV
-853 GVVVAMQRREEA
+853 GVVVAMNRRA
-865 ARWLAGLGERV
+865 QAREWLAELGERV

-920 QLTVVSAD
+920 QLTVVSGE
-928 RDQPDGSGVPDL
+928 RDMPDEDGVPDL

>member
-1 MRDREISVEQE
+1 
-12 HLDRVYRR
+12 
-20 LEEKIHEAEFLMNDA
+20 
-35 AKRGQVGTPGALAER
+35 
-50 DAQVF
+50 
-55 RAGIHLNRLNNEFED
+55 
-70 FLFGRIDLLLGKD
+70 
-83 GKKGPDGA
+83 
-91 YTAVE
+91 
-96 PAEGAVRDDGTADI
+96 
-110 AETLHIGRIGVLDSE
+110 GVLDQD

-173 RPELKA
+173 RPELQA
-179 FLDGGELAV
+179 FLGGEELPA

-251 YQDRRRYSGGILIV
+251 YQDRRRYAGGILIV

-298 GAEATLYDSPSTARA
+298 GAEATQYDSPSVARA

-318 MLRVLRKAARGALEL
+318 MLKVLRKAARGALEL
-333 GPAGMLGGA
+333 GPGGA
-342 DGSGTG
+342 ARPGGAGPGGPPVGARVRRGAGEG
-348 AGGGSA
+348 AGG
-354 SGSGASGADASGAGA
+354 
-369 GGADASGTGTGGAN
+369 TG
-383 GTRSGRSA
+383 R
-391 GNGTGSEM
+391 
-399 SGAEASGTGVGG
+399 V
-411 ANGTRSGR
+411 
-419 SAGNGTGS
+419 
-427 EMSGA
+427 
-432 DASGSEAGEAEAS
+432 
-445 GSGTSGADASGT
+445 
-457 GTSGAY
+457 
-463 GTRSGR
+463 
-469 SGANGAGAG
+469 
-478 NGSGVGT
+478 
-485 AAANGRGSGTAPAS
+485 PA
-499 SGSASATAPTQLSF
+499 
-513 GDDGDGE
+513 
-520 SPAAPAPVGPPTRL
+520 GPPTRL

-553 RRNAL
+553 RRTAL

-578 LWAQSGA
+578 LWAKSGA
-585 ATRHTDPELAAE
+585 AGRHTDPELAAE

-606 TSEDSFIAF
+606 TSEDSFIGF

-671 DELQAILGTPARPR
+671 DELQAILGAPARP
-685 KKREL
+685 KRRREV

-781 RRRFELTVNYRN
+781 RRRFQLTVNYRN
-793 PAEIAELAAKVLA
+793 PSEIAELAAKVLA
-806 LAMPGSK
+806 LAMPGSTS
-813 APSAVRSTGVEPRFT
+813 PSAVRSTGVEPRFG
-828 VVQKSLGETV
+828 VVRDSLEKTV
-838 RAEAARLLDLVDGTV
+838 RAEAERLLDQVDGTV
-853 GVVVAMQRREEA
+853 GVVVAMDRRAEA
-865 ARWLAGLGERV
+865 ARWLAGLGDRV

-920 QLTVVSAD
+920 QLTVISGERDEPDAD
-928 RDQPDGSGVPDL
+928 GVPDL

>member
-1 MRDREISVEQE
+1 MAAQEAVDTVRDREIGVEQE
-12 HLDRVYRR
+12 HLDQVYRR

-35 AKRGQVGTPGALAER
+35 AQRAQVGTPGALAER

-70 FLFGRIDLLLGKD
+70 FLFGRIDLLHGKD

-91 YTAVE
+91 YTSVE
-96 PAEGAVRDDGTADI
+96 PAEDAVRTDGTRQYADI
-110 AETLHIGRIGVLDSE
+110 GETLHIGRIGVLDADYS
-125 YAPLVIDWRAPAAA
+125 PLVIDWRAPAAA

-154 RRVIRSKGRR
+154 RRVIRSKGRK

-173 RPELKA
+173 RPEIKA
-179 FLDGGELAV
+179 TLDGQELPV
-188 IGDGALMAA
+188 VGDGALMAA

-265 SPTPLLVAYTEG
+265 SPTPLLVSYTEG

-288 AIRAIGSLVD
+288 AIRALGSLVD
-298 GAEATLYDSPSTARA
+298 GVEADAYDEPAVARV
-313 KGSYR
+313 KGSSR
-318 MLRVLRKAARGALEL
+318 MVAVLRKAARGALE
-333 GPAGMLGGA
+333 
-342 DGSGTG
+342 T
-348 AGGGSA
+348 
-354 SGSGASGADASGAGA
+354 
-369 GGADASGTGTGGAN
+369 
-383 GTRSGRSA
+383 
-391 GNGTGSEM
+391 
-399 SGAEASGTGVGG
+399 
-411 ANGTRSGR
+411 
-419 SAGNGTGS
+419 
-427 EMSGA
+427 
-432 DASGSEAGEAEAS
+432 
-445 GSGTSGADASGT
+445 
-457 GTSGAY
+457 
-463 GTRSGR
+463 
-469 SGANGAGAG
+469 
-478 NGSGVGT
+478 
-485 AAANGRGSGTAPAS
+485 
-499 SGSASATAPTQLSF
+499 
-513 GDDGDGE
+513 
-520 SPAAPAPVGPPTRL
+520 PAPKAQLALGEDDDAPRGGTPALL

-540 RRLELEA
+540 RRIELGA
-547 AELERI
+547 DELKRI
-553 RRNAL
+553 RHNVL

-567 RPRARKLLLDA
+567 RPRARRLLLDA
-578 LWAQSGA
+578 LYAKSGA
-585 ATRHTDPELAAE
+585 AGRHSDPELAAE

-606 TSEDSFIAF
+606 STEDAFLGF

-625 RAVLAAMADER
+625 RQVLDAMADEK
-636 RLGRWARRILNPGE
+636 RLGRWARRVLNQGE
-650 VRRVARSLRRDG
+650 VRRLARSLRRPG
-662 HSVHDIAML
+662 LSAHDVALL
-671 DELQAILGTPARPR
+671 DELAMLLGTPARPR
-685 KKREL
+685 KKREY

-703 PVREESQRERAERL
+703 PVREETQRERAERL
-717 AQERT
+717 AAERT

-766 DEAAEARDEALGTRP
+766 DEAAAARDEALGTRP

-806 LAMPGSK
+806 LAMPGKES
-813 APSAVRSTGVEPRFT
+813 PRAVRSTGVEPRF
-828 VVQKSLGETV
+828 VPVQDRTALAETV
-838 RAEAARLLDLVDGTV
+838 RSEAERLLTRVDGTV
-853 GVVVAMQRREEA
+853 GVVVAMDRRAEA
-865 ARWLAGLGERV
+865 ARWLDGLGDRV

-907 LRVLYVALTRATQ
+907 LRVLYVALTRSTQ
-920 QLTVVSAD
+920 ALTVVSGE
-928 RDQPDGSGVPDL
+928 RDLPDQDGVPDL

>member
-1 MRDREISVEQE
+1 MAAQEAAGTTVDTVRDREIGVEQE
-12 HLDRVYRR
+12 HLDQVYRR
-20 LEEKIHEAEFLMNDA
+20 LEEKIHEAEFLMHDA
-35 AKRGQVGTPGALAER
+35 AKRGHVGTPGALAER

-55 RAGIHLNRLNNEFED
+55 RAGIHLNRLNNEYED
-70 FLFGRIDLLLGKD
+70 FLFGRIDLLRGKD

-91 YTAVE
+91 YTSVE
-96 PAEGAVRDDGTADI
+96 PADDAVRDDNTAEI
-110 AETLHIGRIGVLDSE
+110 AETLHIGRIGVLGSD

-154 RRVIRSKGRR
+154 RRVIRSKGRK

-173 RPELKA
+173 RPELTA
-179 FLDGGELAV
+179 RLGGAELPV

-251 YQDRRRYSGGILIV
+251 YQDRRRYAGGILVV

-288 AIRAIGSLVD
+288 AIRAVGSLVD
-298 GAEATLYDSPSTARA
+298 GAEATTYDDPAVARI
-313 KGSYR
+313 KGSSR
-318 MLRVLRKAARGALEL
+318 MLKVLRKAARGALEQ
-333 GPAGMLGGA
+333 
-342 DGSGTG
+342 
-348 AGGGSA
+348 
-354 SGSGASGADASGAGA
+354 
-369 GGADASGTGTGGAN
+369 
-383 GTRSGRSA
+383 R
-391 GNGTGSEM
+391 
-399 SGAEASGTGVGG
+399 EAP
-411 ANGTRSGR
+411 
-419 SAGNGTGS
+419 
-427 EMSGA
+427 E
-432 DASGSEAGEAEAS
+432 
-445 GSGTSGADASGT
+445 
-457 GTSGAY
+457 
-463 GTRSGR
+463 
-469 SGANGAGAG
+469 
-478 NGSGVGT
+478 
-485 AAANGRGSGTAPAS
+485 
-499 SGSASATAPTQLSF
+499 
-513 GDDGDGE
+513 
-520 SPAAPAPVGPPTRL
+520 RL

-540 RRLELEA
+540 RRLELEGE
-547 AELERI
+547 ELRRI
-553 RRNAL
+553 RHNVL
-558 GGTAPVNLL
+558 GGTTPVNLL
-567 RPRARKLLLDA
+567 RPRARRLLLDA
-578 LWAQSGA
+578 LYAKSGA

-606 TSEDSFIAF
+606 TSEDPFIAF

-625 RAVLAAMADER
+625 RGVLDAMADER

-650 VRRVARSLRRDG
+650 VRRLARSLRRDG
-662 HSVHDIAML
+662 LSVHDVAIL
-671 DELQAILGTPARPR
+671 DELQTLLGTPARPKR
-685 KKREL
+685 KREL

-703 PVREESQRERAERL
+703 PQREETQRERAERL
-717 AQERT
+717 AAERV

-754 VGDPAQSSWSDP
+754 VGDPAQSSWPDP

-793 PAEIAELAAKVLA
+793 PSEIAELAARVLA
-806 LAMPGSK
+806 LAMPGMQS
-813 APSAVRSTGVEPRFT
+813 PRAVRSTGVTPRFT
-828 VVQKSLGETV
+828 VVRDDLERTV
-838 RAEAARLLDLVDGTV
+838 REEARRLLDRVDGTV
-853 GVVVAMQRREEA
+853 GVVVAMNRRAEA
-865 ARWLAGLGERV
+865 ARWLADLGDRV

-899 IADESPAG
+899 IADESSAG

-920 QLTVVSAD
+920 QLSVVSGKAD
-928 RDQPDGSGVPDL
+928 EPDADGVPDL
-940 LRD
+940 LTP

>member
-1 MRDREISVEQE
+1 MAAQAQQTSAVEPVQDTGHDSVRDREIGVEQV

-20 LEEKIHEAEFLMNDA
+20 LEEKIHEAEFLMRDA
-35 AKRGQVGTPGALAER
+35 ARRGQVGTPGALAER

-55 RAGIHLNRLNNEFED
+55 RAGVHLNRLNNEFED
-70 FLFGRIDLLLGKD
+70 FLFGRIDLLPGKD

-96 PAEGAVRDDGTADI
+96 PAEGAVRPDNTADI
-110 AETLHIGRIGVLDSE
+110 AETLHIGRIGVLDEDYS
-125 YAPLVIDWRAPAAA
+125 PLVIDWRAPAAA

-179 FLDGGELAV
+179 FLGGHELPV

-251 YQDRRRYSGGILIV
+251 YQDRRRYAGGILIV

-298 GAEATLYDSPSTARA
+298 GAEATLYDSPAVARA
-313 KGSYR
+313 KGSSR
-318 MLRVLRKAARGALEL
+318 MLKVLRKAARGALE
-333 GPAGMLGGA
+333 P
-342 DGSGTG
+342 
-348 AGGGSA
+348 
-354 SGSGASGADASGAGA
+354 
-369 GGADASGTGTGGAN
+369 
-383 GTRSGRSA
+383 
-391 GNGTGSEM
+391 
-399 SGAEASGTGVGG
+399 
-411 ANGTRSGR
+411 
-419 SAGNGTGS
+419 
-427 EMSGA
+427 
-432 DASGSEAGEAEAS
+432 
-445 GSGTSGADASGT
+445 
-457 GTSGAY
+457 
-463 GTRSGR
+463 
-469 SGANGAGAG
+469 
-478 NGSGVGT
+478 NGS
-485 AAANGRGSGTAPAS
+485 P
-499 SGSASATAPTQLSF
+499 
-513 GDDGDGE
+513 D
-520 SPAAPAPVGPPTRL
+520 RL

-547 AELERI
+547 EELGRI
-553 RRNAL
+553 RQAVL

-578 LWAQSGA
+578 LWQKSGA
-585 ATRHTDPELAAE
+585 AGRHTDPELAAE

-606 TSEDSFIAF
+606 TSEDSFIGF

-625 RAVLAAMADER
+625 AGVLAAMADEK
-636 RLGRWARRILNPGE
+636 RLGRWSRRVLNPGE
-650 VRRVARSLRRDG
+650 VRKVARSLKRDG
-662 HSVHDIAML
+662 HSVHDIALL
-671 DELQAILGTPARPR
+671 DELNAVLGAPARPR
-685 KKREL
+685 KRREL

-717 AQERT
+717 AQERV

-766 DEAAEARDEALGTRP
+766 DEAAVARDEALGTRP
-781 RRRFELTVNYRN
+781 RRRFRLTVNYRN
-793 PAEIAELAAKVLA
+793 PAEIADLAAKVLA
-806 LAMPGSK
+806 LAMPGSES
-813 APSAVRSTGVEPRFT
+813 PSAVRSTGVQPRFT
-828 VVQKSLGETV
+828 VVRESLGETV
-838 RAEAARLLDLVDGTV
+838 REEAARLLDRVDGTI
-853 GVVVAMQRREEA
+853 GVVVAMNRREEA
-865 ARWLAGLGERV
+865 RRWLAGLGDRV

-920 QLTVVSAD
+920 QLTVVSGE
-928 RDQPDGSGVPDL
+928 RDEPDAAGVPDL

>member
-1 MRDREISVEQE
+1 MAAQAQQETAVSAAPDTVRDREIGVEQE
-12 HLDRVYRR
+12 HLDRVYQR

-96 PAEGAVRDDGTADI
+96 PAEGAVRQDNTADI

-173 RPELKA
+173 RPELTA
-179 FLDGGELAV
+179 FLDGGTLPV

-251 YQDRRRYSGGILIV
+251 YQDRRRYAGGILIV

-298 GAEATLYDSPSTARA
+298 GAEATLYDSPSVARA
-313 KGSYR
+313 KGSSR

-333 GPAGMLGGA
+333 GPGGA
-342 DGSGTG
+342 RANGGTG
-348 AGGGSA
+348 
-354 SGSGASGADASGAGA
+354 
-369 GGADASGTGTGGAN
+369 
-383 GTRSGRSA
+383 
-391 GNGTGSEM
+391 
-399 SGAEASGTGVGG
+399 
-411 ANGTRSGR
+411 
-419 SAGNGTGS
+419 
-427 EMSGA
+427 
-432 DASGSEAGEAEAS
+432 
-445 GSGTSGADASGT
+445 
-457 GTSGAY
+457 
-463 GTRSGR
+463 
-469 SGANGAGAG
+469 
-478 NGSGVGT
+478 
-485 AAANGRGSGTAPAS
+485 
-499 SGSASATAPTQLSF
+499 
-513 GDDGDGE
+513 DGDGQLAFDDT
-520 SPAAPAPVGPPTRL
+520 PADTAATTPTRL
-534 RVVAFG
+534 RVVVFG
-540 RRLELEA
+540 RRLELEGA
-547 AELERI
+547 DLERI
-553 RRNAL
+553 RQSAL

-578 LWAQSGA
+578 LWERSGA
-585 ATRHTDPELAAE
+585 AGRHTDPELAAE

-606 TSEDSFIAF
+606 TTEDSFLAF

-625 RAVLAAMADER
+625 AAVLAAMADER

-650 VRRVARSLRRDG
+650 VRRVARSLRRNG
-662 HSVHDIAML
+662 LSVHDIAML

-685 KKREL
+685 KKREF

-717 AQERT
+717 AAERV

-766 DEAAEARDEALGTRP
+766 DEAAEARDEALGSRP
-781 RRRFELTVNYRN
+781 RRRFQLTVNYRN

-806 LAMPGSK
+806 LAMPGAES
-813 APSAVRSTGVEPRFT
+813 PSAVRSTGVVPRFT
-828 VVQKSLGETV
+828 AVQDTLAATV
-838 RAEAARLLDLVDGTV
+838 RAEAERLLGQVDGTV

-865 ARWLAGLGERV
+865 RRWLAGLGDRV

-920 QLTVVSAD
+920 QLTVVSGE
-928 RDQPDGSGVPDL
+928 RDEPDARGVPDL

>member
-1 MRDREISVEQE
+1 MAAQAQQETAVGAAPDSVREREISVEQE

-55 RAGIHLNRLNNEFED
+55 RAGVHLNRLNNEFED

-96 PAEGAVRDDGTADI
+96 PAEGAVRGDGTADI
-110 AETLHIGRIGVLDSE
+110 AETLHIGRIGVLDSD

-173 RPELKA
+173 RPELRA
-179 FLDGGELAV
+179 FLAGEELPV

-251 YQDRRRYSGGILIV
+251 YQDRRRYAGGILIV

-298 GAEATLYDSPSTARA
+298 GAEATLYDSPAVARA
-313 KGSYR
+313 KGSSR
-318 MLRVLRKAARGALEL
+318 MLRVLRKAARGALEN
-333 GPAGMLGGA
+333 GG
-342 DGSGTG
+342 GTG
-348 AGGGSA
+348 QLALG
-354 SGSGASGADASGAGA
+354 D
-369 GGADASGTGTGGAN
+369 TGDTG
-383 GTRSGRSA
+383 
-391 GNGTGSEM
+391 
-399 SGAEASGTGVGG
+399 
-411 ANGTRSGR
+411 
-419 SAGNGTGS
+419 
-427 EMSGA
+427 
-432 DASGSEAGEAEAS
+432 
-445 GSGTSGADASGT
+445 
-457 GTSGAY
+457 
-463 GTRSGR
+463 
-469 SGANGAGAG
+469 
-478 NGSGVGT
+478 GT
-485 AAANGRGSGTAPAS
+485 AAT
-499 SGSASATAPTQLSF
+499 
-513 GDDGDGE
+513 
-520 SPAAPAPVGPPTRL
+520 PTRL

-547 AELERI
+547 ADLDRI
-553 RRNAL
+553 RQSAL

-578 LWAQSGA
+578 LWERSGA
-585 ATRHTDPELAAE
+585 AGRHTDPELAAE

-606 TSEDSFIAF
+606 TGEDSFIAF

-650 VRRVARSLRRDG
+650 VRRVARSLKRDG
-662 HSVHDIAML
+662 HSVHDIALL
-671 DELQAILGTPARPR
+671 DELQAVLGTPARPR
-685 KKREL
+685 RRREL

-703 PVREESQRERAERL
+703 PVREETQRERAERL
-717 AQERT
+717 AQERV

-766 DEAAEARDEALGTRP
+766 DEAAEARDEALGSRP
-781 RRRFELTVNYRN
+781 RRRFQLTVNYRN

-806 LAMPGSK
+806 LAMPGAES
-813 APSAVRSTGVEPRFT
+813 PSAVRSTGVVPRFT
-828 VVQKSLGETV
+828 AVEQSLAATV
-838 RAEAARLLDLVDGTV
+838 RAEAARLLEQVDGTV

-865 ARWLAGLGERV
+865 RRWLAGLGDRV

-920 QLTVVSAD
+920 QLTIVSGD
-928 RDQPDGSGVPDL
+928 RDEPDAHGVPDL

>member
-1 MRDREISVEQE
+1 MAAQAQQETAVDPVHDSVRDREIDAEQV
-12 HLDRVYRR
+12 HLDQVYRR
-20 LEEKIHEAEFLMNDA
+20 LEEKIHEAEFLMHDA
-35 AKRGQVGTPGALAER
+35 ARGGQVGTPGALAER

-55 RAGIHLNRLNNEFED
+55 RAGVHLNRLNNEFED
-70 FLFGRIDLLLGKD
+70 FLFGRIDLLRGKD

-96 PAEGAVRDDGTADI
+96 PAEGAVRPDNTADI
-110 AETLHIGRIGVLDSE
+110 AETLHIGRIGVLDEE
-125 YAPLVIDWRAPAAA
+125 YSPLVIDWRAPAAA

-173 RPELKA
+173 RPELTA
-179 FLDGGELAV
+179 FLDGRELPAV
-188 IGDGALMAA
+188 GDGALMAA
-197 LGQARSHTMRDIVAS
+197 LGQARTHSMRDIVAS

-251 YQDRRRYSGGILIV
+251 YQDRRRYAGGILIV

-288 AIRAIGSLVD
+288 AIRAIGSLTD
-298 GAEATLYDSPSTARA
+298 DASGATLYDAPAVARA

-318 MLRVLRKAARGALEL
+318 MLKVLRKAARGALEH
-333 GPAGMLGGA
+333 GG
-342 DGSGTG
+342 T
-348 AGGGSA
+348 
-354 SGSGASGADASGAGA
+354 
-369 GGADASGTGTGGAN
+369 
-383 GTRSGRSA
+383 
-391 GNGTGSEM
+391 
-399 SGAEASGTGVGG
+399 
-411 ANGTRSGR
+411 
-419 SAGNGTGS
+419 
-427 EMSGA
+427 
-432 DASGSEAGEAEAS
+432 
-445 GSGTSGADASGT
+445 
-457 GTSGAY
+457 
-463 GTRSGR
+463 
-469 SGANGAGAG
+469 
-478 NGSGVGT
+478 
-485 AAANGRGSGTAPAS
+485 
-499 SGSASATAPTQLSF
+499 
-513 GDDGDGE
+513 
-520 SPAAPAPVGPPTRL
+520 PTRL

-540 RRLELEA
+540 RRIELEA
-547 AELERI
+547 DELAAVRHA
-553 RRNAL
+553 AL

-578 LWAQSGA
+578 LWERSGA
-585 ATRHTDPELAAE
+585 AGRHTDPELAAE

-606 TSEDSFIAF
+606 TTEDDFLAF
-615 LDAWWPELTP
+615 FDAWWPELTP
-625 RAVLAAMADER
+625 AAVLDAMADER

-662 HSVHDIAML
+662 RSVHDIALL
-671 DELQAILGTPARPR
+671 DELQALLGAPARPR
-685 KKREL
+685 RRREL

-748 HATWTV
+748 HATWTI

-766 DEAAEARDEALGTRP
+766 DEAAQARDEALGSRP

-793 PAEIAELAAKVLA
+793 PAEIAGLAAKVLA
-806 LAMPGSK
+806 LAMPGAE
-813 APSAVRSTGVEPRFT
+813 APRAVRSTGVEPRF
-828 VVQKSLGETV
+828 VVAEGAPGETV
-838 RAEAARLLDLVDGTV
+838 RAETARLLERVDGTV

-865 ARWLAGLGERV
+865 RRWLDGLGDRA

-892 VVVSPAE
+892 IVVSPAE

-920 QLTVVSAD
+920 QLTVVSTE
-928 RDQPDGSGVPDL
+928 RDEPDTAGVPDL

>member
-1 MRDREISVEQE
+1 MAAQAQQKTALGSVRTSVPDESVKDDSVRDREIGVEQE

-20 LEEKIHEAEFLMNDA
+20 LEEKIHEAEFLMHDA
-35 AKRGQVGTPGALAER
+35 AQRGHVGTPGALAER

-70 FLFGRIDLLLGKD
+70 FLFGRIDLLRGKD
-83 GKKGPDGA
+83 GVKGPDGA

-96 PAEGAVRDDGTADI
+96 PAEGAVREDGTADI
-110 AETLHIGRIGVLDSE
+110 AETLHIGRIGVLDAE

-173 RPELKA
+173 RPQVKA
-179 FLDGGELAV
+179 SLDGRELPV

-251 YQDRRRYSGGILIV
+251 YQDRRRYAGGILIV

-298 GAEATLYDSPSTARA
+298 GVAATLYDSPAVARA

-318 MLRVLRKAARGALEL
+318 MLKVLRKAARGALE
-333 GPAGMLGGA
+333 
-342 DGSGTG
+342 T
-348 AGGGSA
+348 
-354 SGSGASGADASGAGA
+354 
-369 GGADASGTGTGGAN
+369 
-383 GTRSGRSA
+383 
-391 GNGTGSEM
+391 
-399 SGAEASGTGVGG
+399 
-411 ANGTRSGR
+411 
-419 SAGNGTGS
+419 
-427 EMSGA
+427 
-432 DASGSEAGEAEAS
+432 
-445 GSGTSGADASGT
+445 
-457 GTSGAY
+457 
-463 GTRSGR
+463 
-469 SGANGAGAG
+469 
-478 NGSGVGT
+478 
-485 AAANGRGSGTAPAS
+485 
-499 SGSASATAPTQLSF
+499 
-513 GDDGDGE
+513 
-520 SPAAPAPVGPPTRL
+520 PAAPAGAPSGQLALGEPDAAPAGTPTRL

-540 RRLELEA
+540 RRLELES
-547 AELERI
+547 AELDRI
-553 RRNAL
+553 KHNAL

-567 RPRARKLLLDA
+567 RPRARRLLLDA
-578 LWAQSGA
+578 LWAKSGA
-585 ATRHTDPELAAE
+585 GTRHADPELAAE

-606 TSEDSFIAF
+606 TSEDSFLAF

-625 RAVLAAMADER
+625 RGVLAAMADER

-650 VRRVARSLRRDG
+650 VRRVARSLKRDG
-662 HSVHDIAML
+662 FSVHDVAML
-671 DELQAILGTPARPR
+671 DELEAIVGAPARPR
-685 KKREL
+685 KRREL

-703 PVREESQRERAERL
+703 PVREETQRERAERL

-781 RRRFELTVNYRN
+781 RRRFTLTVNYRN

-806 LAMPGSK
+806 LAMPGSES
-813 APSAVRSTGVEPRFT
+813 PSAVRSTGVEPRFA
-828 VVQKSLGETV
+828 VVRDSLAQTV
-838 RAEAARLLDLVDGTV
+838 RAEAAHLLDRVDGTV
-853 GVVVAMQRREEA
+853 GVVVAMNRREEA
-865 ARWLAGLGERV
+865 ARWLAGLGDRV

-920 QLTVVSAD
+920 QLTVVSSE
-928 RDQPDGSGVPDL
+928 RDEPDANGVPDL